1 MPMVGLALTVGLLST
16 VGCGKKAEMPY
27 GPGGKWIDDMRA
39 RITNN
44 VEDPDKSIK
53 LLEQVDEMEIV
64 LMELDQ
70 YLTDYYNRLTLLDEN
85 YNSTREE
92 FQEEIDAF
100 NKYRHNA
107 VEKLFEIT
115 VEMKKIAGRADW
127 AAISDMDE
135 TLYESWQRSY
145 DS

>member
-1 MPMVGLALTVGLLST
+1 
-16 VGCGKKAEMPY
+16 MPY
-27 GPGGKWIDDMRA
+27 GPGGKWIDDMRT
-39 RITNN
+39 RITKN

-53 LLEQVDEMEIV
+53 LLEQVDEMEFV

-70 YLTDYYNRLTLLDEN
+70 NVVDYYNRLALLDEN

-92 FQEEIDAF
+92 FQKEIDAF

-107 VEKLFEIT
+107 VVKLFEIT
-115 VEMKKIAGRADW
+115 VEMKSIAGRADW
-127 AAISDMDE
+127 EAISDMDE

-145 DS
+145 GS